1 MNSLLNLG
9 SLPAGEHKM
18 LRQSWGT
25 FVGLGVLF
33 TLLGAAGLVYA
44 GLATLV
50 TVLFVGW
57 TFAIAGLA
65 AVAHAII
72 RKGWS
77 GFWLDLLCG
86 LVTGIAGVFII
97 MHPVEG
103 ASVLTGVVGV
113 MFLVGGIFRLGAG
126 VAMRNP
132 YAGWFV
138 MHGLVSILL
147 GLMILSEWP
156 SAATWVIGTLVS
168 IDLLLDGLRLI
179 SFGFAVKNHEVAGI
193 PEDPVISPAPQV

>member
-1 MNSLLNLG
+1 MNTLLNLA
-9 SLPAGEHKM
+9 SLEVGERQM

-25 FVGLGVLF
+25 FVALGALFTVLGVV
-33 TLLGAAGLVYA
+33 GLVFV

-57 TFAIAGLA
+57 AFAIAGFA
-65 AVAHAII
+65 SVIHAII

-77 GFWLDLLCG
+77 GFWLDLLSG
-86 LVTGIAGVFII
+86 LVTGLAGVFII
-97 MHPVEG
+97 MHPLEG
-103 ASVLTGVVGV
+103 ATFLTGVIGV

-126 VAMRNP
+126 VAMKNP

-138 MHGLVSILL
+138 MHGVVSILL

-156 SAATWVIGTLVS
+156 STAVWVIGTLVS
-168 IDLLLDGLRLI
+168 IDLLMDGLRLI
-179 SFGFAVKNHEVAGI
+179 SFGFAVKNHAVPGEVEQ
-193 PEDPVISPAPQV
+193 PTPLPQA